1 MGISYI
7 WRDNASRASASD
19 KISFE
24 AGGVADGQG
33 FIHQLEF
40 KVTTELADNEKPNA
54 KLNELQD
61 TQVDSITVV
70 ITGSIHNWQSDGAS
84 GTQSTIPQTVKE
96 WMCDKKTSTSFKKG
110 RFGLELYDFPSFN
123 VNPKNTSG
131 QERGYILQ
139 DWTWIRDGD
148 IAGKTSF
155 IATLRLN
162 GYIGAENS
170 TYSWTS

>member
-1 MGISYI
+1 MGVSYI

-24 AGGVADGQG
+24 TANITDDQG
-33 FIHQLEF
+33 HIHQLEF
-40 KVTTELADNEKPNA
+40 KITTALADNEKPNA

-70 ITGSIHNWQSDGAS
+70 VTGSIHNWQTAGAS
-84 GTQSTIPQTVKE
+84 GTQSTIPDKIKS
-96 WMCDKKTSTSFKKG
+96 WMCDKKSTSSFSKG

-123 VNPKNTSG
+123 VNPSSTL
-131 QERGYILQ
+131 GYMIQ

-148 IAGKTSF
+148 ISGKTSF

-162 GYIGAENS
+162 GTILTSGTDENG
-170 TYSWTS
+170 TYTWWS